1 MRYMIEPYRCK
12 SLTKTAR
19 APLRASKASPKNH
32 ELGAVM
38 RTRRS
43 PDRMAAD
50 IAVAA
55 LGS

>member
-12 SLTKTAR
+12 SLTKTAES
-19 APLRASKASPKNH
+19 AKNH